1 MLNFLKKSKSN
12 SDMNSSSSNV
22 VEDISM
28 KDTVNQ
34 QKEKFDLEA
43 FNQKIAGQN
52 VPKESLYVKELLSG
66 KIKPWVAPRR
76 KVDDDCMLIDDELG
90 DQPKKNEVLVFLQF
104 AENTRPAYF
113 GKRFQEL
120 PLVTLTGRTP
130 FKKQNFL
137 DYEVDSDDEWEE
149 EGPGESLSGS
159 DSEVEKDKDDYELND
174 FFVPHGYLSDE
185 ENNLEEDDSEVDR
198 KPSGS
203 LMKEQALMAERSSK
217 FNNKLTPQMIGCIW
231 EADKEKH
238 RDQYQFL
245 QQFKAVR
252 IAWLFHNLLKDNI
265 KDFFCHVL
273 SSSNHF

>member
-1 MLNFLKKSKSN
+1 
-12 SDMNSSSSNV
+12 MNSSSSNV
-22 VEDISM
+22 AKDISM
-28 KDTVNQ
+28 KEGVNQ
-34 QKEKFDLEA
+34 KKEKFDLDA
-43 FNQKIAGQN
+43 FKQKISGQN
-52 VPKESLYVKELLSG
+52 VPEESLYLRQLLSG
-66 KIKPWVAPRR
+66 KIKPWTAPH
-76 KVDDDCMLIDDELG
+76 KKADDDCMLLDDDLQ
-90 DQPKKNEVLVFLQF
+90 DQSKKNEMFVFLQF

-185 ENNLEEDDSEVDR
+185 ENNLCEEGDSELDG
-198 KPSGS
+198 KPSGP
-203 LMKEQALMAERSSK
+203 LMKEQALMAERSCK
-217 FNNKLTPQMIGCIW
+217 FTKKLTPQMIGCIW
-231 EADKEKH
+231 EADKEQH
-238 RDQYQFL
+238 RDQYEFL

-252 IAWLFHNLLKDNI
+252 IA
-265 KDFFCHVL
+265 
-273 SSSNHF
+273 